1 MSSSLS
7 MGLLLSL
14 ETRKNM
20 TGEYLRNCCSREL
33 DWDSNLSILKYLS
46 SPKLNSRTA
55 YYDYDMDRIHA

>member
-46 SPKLNSRTA
+46 SPKLNS
-55 YYDYDMDRIHA
+55 